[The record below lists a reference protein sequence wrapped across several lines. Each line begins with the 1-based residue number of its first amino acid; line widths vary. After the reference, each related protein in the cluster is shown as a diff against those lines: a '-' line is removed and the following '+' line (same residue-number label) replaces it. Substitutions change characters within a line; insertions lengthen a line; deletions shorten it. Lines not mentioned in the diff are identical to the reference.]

1 MKMKEILD
9 NEFAS
14 VFNDETS
21 NSIITVWKK
30 PTTSEQYRA
39 IFNFILKKIKEYN
52 AESIISDIFYQG
64 LVTTEDRL
72 WLQKEIIPEAQKA
85 GVNKVAIVAPS
96 DVFSRFYI
104 ESVKNGTKSMV
115 PSGDMKYFND
125 LISAQAWIL
134 NEEVAA

>member
-1 MKMKEILD
+1 MKEILD

-14 VFNDETS
+14 VYFDETS

-30 PTTSEQYRA
+30 PTTSESYRA
-39 IFNFILKKIKEYN
+39 IFNFILRKIKEYG

-72 WLQKEIIPEAQKA
+72 WLQREIIPQARKA
-85 GVNKVAIVAPS
+85 GVSKVAIVAPS

-104 ESVKNGTKSMV
+104 ESVKNGTSSTVTEGEMQ
-115 PSGDMKYFND
+115 YFND